1 LQTRIIVKDTT
12 NDGIAFLSHL
22 ELDHRIMHTFQLMA
36 TEEKPVLKIRMKTVQ
51 DYENCIKLSHNH
63 TNCDNIQ
70 KHPFC
75 LWIQLMLY
83 SITSYEQRSEE
94 AERMLSDCLGK

>member
-1 LQTRIIVKDTT
+1 MQTRIIVKDTT

-51 DYENCIKLSHNH
+51 DYEILH
-63 TNCDNIQ
+63 
-70 KHPFC
+70 
-75 LWIQLMLY
+75 
-83 SITSYEQRSEE
+83 
-94 AERMLSDCLGK
+94 

>member
-1 LQTRIIVKDTT
+1 MMMNTLLDVIFADEDIVKDTT

-51 DYENCIKLSHNH
+51 DYEILH
-63 TNCDNIQ
+63 
-70 KHPFC
+70 
-75 LWIQLMLY
+75 
-83 SITSYEQRSEE
+83 
-94 AERMLSDCLGK
+94 